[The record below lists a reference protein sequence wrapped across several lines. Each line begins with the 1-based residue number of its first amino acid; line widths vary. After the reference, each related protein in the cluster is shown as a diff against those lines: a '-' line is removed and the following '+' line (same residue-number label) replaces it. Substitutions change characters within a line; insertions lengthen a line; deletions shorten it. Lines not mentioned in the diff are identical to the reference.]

1 MKKAVSGSLDIPTTE
16 MVDWFKAR
24 TTRHCKLVVKY
35 IDIISTELYTIDNDI
50 LKLALDVLQTRKNAH
65 DADKFREPLMTPYVW
80 IAWRYKNQRESNKQI
95 SISDTMLRRM
105 DEATKR
111 HILANPHH
119 PECSAGQVRID
130 PTDRDKSTSSIDAS
144 KMEFEDVIEMVA
156 DWSAMAEELGGTAR
170 EWYEKCSNVRWT
182 FSNMQNMLIRRC
194 IKIVEDYLEKE
205 KTTESPFKTDTANE
219 PSNLVEELTAKKKVF
234 LGGTCNDSTWR
245 QSLKELLTIHYFD
258 PVVDDW
264 TPECQVEERK
274 QRELCDY
281 CLYVITPKM
290 AGVYSIAEVVDDSN
304 KRPEKTVFCYLSTDD
319 DDIFN
324 AGQIKSLD
332 QVGEMVARNGG
343 KFVRSLKEV
352 ADILNK
358 TGQENGKATVE
369 D

>member
-1 MKKAVSGSLDIPTTE
+1 MKKAVSSSLDIPTTE

-24 TTRHCKLVVKY
+24 TTRHCKLVGKY
-35 IDIISTELYTIDNDI
+35 IDIIAAELYKADNDM
-50 LKLALDVLQTRKNAH
+50 LNLALDVLQTRKNAH
-65 DADKFREPLMTPYVW
+65 DADKFREPLLTPYVW
-80 IAWRYKNQRESNKQI
+80 ITWRYKNQREDNKQI

-105 DEATKR
+105 DDATKK
-111 HILANPHH
+111 HILTNSHH
-119 PECSAGQVRID
+119 PECSAGQTRLD
-130 PTDRDKSTSSIDAS
+130 PNNRDRSTSPIDAS
-144 KMEFEDVIEMVA
+144 KMEIEDVIEMVA
-156 DWSAMAEELGGTAR
+156 DWSAMAEELGGTVR
-170 EWYEKCSNVRWT
+170 DWYQKCSNVRWT
-182 FSNMQNMLIRRC
+182 FSNSQNMLIRRC
-194 IKIVEDYLEKE
+194 IKIVEDHLQKE
-205 KTTESPFKTDTANE
+205 ANLTSPFKSDTE
-219 PSNLVEELTAKKKVF
+219 DEKYNLEESETVKKKVF
-234 LGGTCNDSTWR
+234 LGGTCNGSTWR
-245 QSLKELLTIHYFD
+245 QTLKSLLTIHYFD

-358 TGQENGKATVE
+358 
-369 D
+369 